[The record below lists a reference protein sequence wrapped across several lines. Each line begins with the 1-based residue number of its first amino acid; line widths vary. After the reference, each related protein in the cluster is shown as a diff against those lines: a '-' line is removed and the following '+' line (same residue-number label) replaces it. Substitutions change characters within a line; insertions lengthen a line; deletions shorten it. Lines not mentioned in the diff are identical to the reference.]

1 MRLILVLLF
10 PALTYANT
18 EIPPDMYEPRDL
30 GACTEC
36 HRQVYPTKSLDK
48 YKKKYIDVFH
58 GKNEFTLIYFGL
70 GKPVLYRY
78 EKDNKITYL
87 LPSKITDNP
96 HIIK

>member
-1 MRLILVLLF
+1 MHLFPFLLF
-10 PALTYANT
+10 PALAYANT
-18 EIPPDMYEPRDL
+18 EIPSDMYKPRDL
-30 GACTEC
+30 GECTEC

-48 YKKKYIDVFH
+48 YKKEYIDVFH
-58 GKNEFTLIYFGL
+58 GKNEFTLIHSDQ

-78 EKDNKITYL
+78 EKDNKIIYL